1 MKQVFTKS
9 IEQLS
14 QHFSIDPHQGLK
26 NAEAEKRLQEY
37 GPNRLQEVKST
48 FWGILFVRQFQNPLL
63 VVLFFGALLSL
74 YIAHYVD
81 AIAILVIILINASIS
96 FVQELKAQ
104 QSMQALKEMASPK
117 CWVRR
122 EDAWLEIPAAELVP
136 GDVIKLETGTIV
148 PADAR
153 LMDAVSL
160 QVDEAALTGESDPVY
175 KHHRV
180 ITDPNTPLADRKNCV
195 FMSTAVTHGYA
206 TAIVNAT
213 GMKTEVGHIA
223 QLLAETEAPLTPLQ
237 QRIQKLSKTLIFAA
251 LIAVFLVL
259 LLGYFQGMAVLS
271 MANTGISLAVAAI
284 PEGLP
289 TVVTIVLTLGA
300 HQMMRSKALAK
311 HLTSVETLGATTVI
325 CSDKTGTLT
334 QNKMQVKHLWVGGQ
348 QIEVS
353 GLGYIP
359 QGEFRDEKN
368 GQLIQVDAHPALQ
381 DMLQKAVLCSES
393 RLVEEAG
400 EYSVHGLP
408 TEGAV
413 VVAGAKAQI
422 EKSSLLSSYEVV
434 QTLPFDSERKMMS
447 VVVRDADGQA
457 WLYVKGAPDVVVSR
471 SDEVEC
477 DDGIHPIHLMHSKIE
492 SVVADYAQQALRT
505 LAVAYRK
512 LSNEEL
518 QEIDVCL
525 EKGLTFV
532 GVFGIIDPPRP
543 EAIEAV
549 KQCRDAGIGVVMI
562 TGDHAATA
570 TAIAKQMQILDS
582 EIDSRH
588 QVITGTQLNE
598 LDEQA
603 LFDVVKN
610 IKVFARVTP
619 EHKLRIVK
627 ALQAHQEV
635 VAMTGDGVNDAPALR
650 SSDIGVAMGLNGSG
664 VAKESADLILLDDNF
679 ATIVTAVREGRR
691 IYDNI
696 RKFIRQGLTA
706 NVSEVIALLWAFVL
720 ISAQVNERGEVSVLL
735 TLAPLMILWVN
746 LVSDGIPALALG
758 VDGAEDNIMKRL
770 PRNTQESFFAGQL
783 HWRILV
789 RGMVLGT
796 MTFVVFKMS
805 LDAGYSPAY
814 AQTLAFLTLIF
825 GQLVHIFDA
834 RTFSTLYERNPFDNR
849 MLIVAVLLSAA
860 LSLAVVY
867 HPWGHW
873 VFGTSSVSLSHLG
886 AVMLL
891 SALPTF
897 ALSAIKYKTRWR
909 WL

>member
-26 NAEAEKRLQEY
+26 NAEADKRLQEY

-48 FWGILFVRQFQNPLL
+48 FWGILFLRQFQNPLL
-63 VVLFFGALLSL
+63 VVLFLGALLSL

-96 FVQELKAQ
+96 FMQELKSQ

-259 LLGYFQGMAVLS
+259 LLGYFQGMALLS

-348 QIEVS
+348 KIEVS

-359 QGEFRDEKN
+359 QGEFRDAKS

-393 RLVEEAG
+393 RLVENAG
-400 EYSVHGLP
+400 EYSVQGLP

-422 EKSSLLSSYEVV
+422 HKSSLLSSYEVV

-570 TAIAKQMQILDS
+570 TAIAKQMQILDPKV
-582 EIDSRH
+582 DSRH
-588 QVITGTQLNE
+588 QVITGTQLNG

-603 LFDVVKN
+603 LFDEVKN

-758 VDGAEDNIMKRL
+758 VDGAEDNIMKRS

-783 HWRILV
+783 HWRILL
-789 RGMVLGT
+789 RGTVLGT

-849 MLIVAVLLSAA
+849 MLIVAVLLSTA

-886 AVMLL
+886 AVMLF